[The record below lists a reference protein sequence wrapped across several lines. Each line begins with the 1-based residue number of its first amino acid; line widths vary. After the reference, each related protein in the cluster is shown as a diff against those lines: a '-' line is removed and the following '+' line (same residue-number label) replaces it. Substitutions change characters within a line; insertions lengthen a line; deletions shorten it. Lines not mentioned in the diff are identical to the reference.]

1 MATSGHIRINKDK
14 ISSASKTVRIGDVLT
29 IALERRVLVLKVA
42 ALGTRRGP
50 FAEAQETPTRI
61 CRLRHRRAKPR
72 HRLLPVSEK
81 QAPGGQRK
89 RDRRQIDSLRE
100 PD

>member
-1 MATSGHIRINKDK
+1 MATSGHIRINRDK

-50 FAEAQETPTRI
+50 YVEAQKLYEDLSPPQP
-61 CRLRHRRAKPR
+61 PR
-72 HRLLPVSEK
+72 D
-81 QAPGGQRK
+81 APPSPSPGQREAGAGRPTK
-89 RDRRQIDSLRE
+89 RDRRRIDSLRD